1 MKRCGLVV
9 FSIIAVAG
17 LAVAQTPVRPRQPV
31 PTVEPSRGLRP
42 YQPRGLY
49 QNTWYDALLRTFNPE
64 HRNWGDW
71 IEQRRQAFLDAYV
84 RNPYFKYSFV
94 VTLLLLLSLAT
105 CVKLFYD
112 LSKKDWICAEK
123 QRDVQDH
130 DRRSRAAAREAILR
144 YNDHM
149 EKCNRVIEGQEAG
162 LAVSAAAAGSDAESL
177 HAELEE
183 TRKRLDEVTGE
194 KTNLQAQLDRMKF
207 TVADL
212 SLKVNAL
219 AGKGNSQAADAE
231 GPVEANAPTRAEMM
245 RLISDLQQQLYVERD
260 KNKSLKGG

>member
-1 MKRCGLVV
+1 MKRYGLLV
-9 FSIIAVAG
+9 FSVIA
-17 LAVAQTPVRPRQPV
+17 LAASAPGQTRIPATPPV

-49 QNTWYDALLRTFNPE
+49 QNTWYDALLHRLNPE
-64 HRNWGDW
+64 HRNGGDL

-94 VTLLLLLSLAT
+94 VTLLLLLSMGTNA
-105 CVKLFYD
+105 KLVYD

-123 QRDVQDH
+123 QREVQDH
-130 DRRSRAAAREAILR
+130 DRHSRAAAREAIRR

-162 LAVSAAAAGSDAESL
+162 LAVSATAAGSDAESL

-183 TRKRLDEVTGE
+183 TRKKLDDVTRE
-194 KTNLQAQLDRMKF
+194 KTNLQAQLERMKF
-207 TVADL
+207 TLADL
-212 SLKVNAL
+212 SLKVNL
-219 AGKGNSQAADAE
+219 LTGKGNAQAADAE
-231 GPVEANAPTRAEMM
+231 GPADATAPTRAEMM
-245 RLISDLQQQLYVERD
+245 RLISDLQQQVYVERE